1 MLPIH
6 DYPNCK
12 RVYLHLMI
20 ECLAKLG
27 YESTEGKLAALVDER
42 ERAILALRSRYDK
55 WPKALDL
62 ADAIELVFKEFEREL
77 IKDFSSEMADARS
90 SEL

>member
-1 MLPIH
+1 MH
-6 DYPNCK
+6 DYLDTDCK
-12 RVYLHLMI
+12 HIYLHLML
-20 ECLAKLG
+20 ECLSKLG

-42 ERAILALRSRYDK
+42 ERAILALRSRYDE
-55 WPKALDL
+55 WPKNLDL

-77 IKDFSSEMADARS
+77 IDDFSREIADARS